1 MTQVLLVTPE
11 GDLLTLDRAPAT
23 KINHSD
29 ILYCTDVY
37 SQQRVQQL
45 ADQYGTPEIVISDTE
60 STICSTKIPTFFI
73 PNLYRGFAHWN
84 YIVTQQEL
92 PEFRPATRCFNFSMN
107 KCDPIRTLIL
117 RLIEW
122 FKFDNYQYTWSGH
135 GAVED
140 MSGVIAEFPNIK
152 QAWLTQEFHTHILAP
167 VDTIQPRWI
176 STLEESDLTQGFR
189 KFSGSSTR
197 QWQMYLSDML
207 AQTAVSLITDPPE
220 NFENNFVFSE
230 RWVYTTAA
238 LTFNLWVGTHG
249 QAQQAQRMGF
259 DIFDDVINHDY
270 QYYDTVLERCY
281 YALSDNWQILTDL
294 DTANT
299 YKSSRKNRLLKNRE
313 LMLGNSV
320 AGWIDHQINQMK
332 PAHQTLVREVMNSG
346 IKL

>member
-37 SQQRVQQL
+37 SQQRVRQL
-45 ADQYGTPEIVISDTE
+45 ADQYGTPEIVISDIE
-60 STICSTKIPTFFI
+60 STIRPTEIPTFFI
-73 PNLYRGFAHWN
+73 PNLYRGFPHWN
-84 YIVTQQEL
+84 HVITQQEL
-92 PEFRPATRCFNFSMN
+92 PEFLPATKCFNFSMN
-107 KCDPIRTLIL
+107 KREPIRTLIL

-122 FKFDNYQYTWSGH
+122 FGFDNYQYTWSGR

-140 MSGVIAEFPNIK
+140 LSGIVSEIPNIN
-152 QAWLTQEFHTHILAP
+152 QPWLTQEFKTHILAP

-176 STLEESDLTQGFR
+176 DQLEEPDIEQGFR
-189 KFSGSSTR
+189 KFSGSPEQ
-197 QWQMYLSDML
+197 QWRVYLPNFIG
-207 AQTAVSLITDPPE
+207 QTAVSLITDPPE
-220 NFENNFVFSE
+220 NFESNFVFSE

-281 YALSDNWQILTDL
+281 HALADNWQILTDL
-294 DTANT
+294 DAANT

-313 LMLGNSV
+313 LMLSNSV
-320 AGWIDHQINQMK
+320 AGWIDQQINQMK

-346 IKL
+346 IRL